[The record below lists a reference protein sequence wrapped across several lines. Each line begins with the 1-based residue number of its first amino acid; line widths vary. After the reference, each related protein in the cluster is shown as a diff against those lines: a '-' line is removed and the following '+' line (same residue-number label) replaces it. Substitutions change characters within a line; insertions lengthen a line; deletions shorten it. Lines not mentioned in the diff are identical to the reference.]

1 MSQGQGRGQRG
12 FTLIEV
18 MMAVAIVAILAAI
31 AYPSYTS
38 HVTKSRRAEAQQA
51 LMEVASRQ
59 QQFLLDTRNYASLST
74 LTSSTVGMVISSSV
88 SKYYTITVD
97 SSASAFTATAAPLGS
112 QAADTCGSLILTNTG
127 AKSPITCW

>member
-1 MSQGQGRGQRG
+1 MSQGRVQRG

-18 MMAVAIVAILAAI
+18 MMAVAIIAILAAI

-38 HVTKSRRAEAQQA
+38 HMLKSRRSEAQQA

-59 QQFLLDTRNYASLST
+59 QQFLLDTRSYATLST
-74 LTSSTVGMVISSSV
+74 LTSSTVGMVINSSV
-88 SKYYTITVD
+88 TKYYTITVD
-97 SSASAFTATAAPLGS
+97 NTASAFTATAAPLGS

>member
-1 MSQGQGRGQRG
+1 MRQARTQRG

-18 MMAVAIVAILAAI
+18 MMAIAIIGILAAI

-38 HVTKSRRAEAQQA
+38 HMTKSRRSEAQQA
-51 LMEVASRQ
+51 LMEVASRE
-59 QQFLLDTRNYASLST
+59 QQFLLDTRSYASLST

-88 SKYYTITVD
+88 QKYYTIAVD
-97 SSASAFTATAAPLGS
+97 SSTSSFTATAAPFGS
-112 QAADTCGSLILTNTG
+112 QLKDACGTLTLTNTG